1 MGLYIQIM
9 KEGVPIT
16 KRKRILRDVARQRGL
31 FKKPGFFRSLV
42 YSSAIFWES
51 FAGFRFISHFGK
63 SVSFFGSARQ
73 SLPERFYTDCEELA
87 ARLSTHGFA
96 IISGGSG
103 GIMEAAN
110 KGANRVDGESV
121 GVNIALSS
129 QERSNRFL
137 KHFRVFKYLFLRKTI
152 LSCASEVYIFFPGGF
167 GTLDEVFEMLTLVQL
182 GFVDRLPIIFYG
194 KDYWDPIISFLKRD
208 LAETYKTISKEDAD
222 LFVVMDSVDEAE
234 YYITSLQL
242 SETHS
247 CRLRL

>member
-1 MGLYIQIM
+1 M
-9 KEGVPIT
+9 KDAMSMI
-16 KRKRILRDVARQRGL
+16 KRKRFLRGVARQRGV
-31 FKKPGFFRSLV
+31 FKKPGFFQSLG
-42 YSSAIFWES
+42 YSSAIFWE
-51 FAGFRFISHFGK
+51 FFTGFRFISHFGK
-63 SVSFFGSARQ
+63 AVSFFGSARQ

-96 IISGGSG
+96 IVTGGSG

-110 KGANRVDGESV
+110 RGAIRVNGESV
-121 GVNIALSS
+121 GVNIDITT

-137 KHFRVFKYLFLRKTI
+137 KHFRMFKYLFSRKTI
-152 LSCASEVYIFFPGGF
+152 LSCASEVYVFFPGGF

-194 KDYWDPIISFLKRD
+194 KEYWDPIVSFLKRD
-208 LAETYKTISKEDAD
+208 LLETYKTISKEDAD

-242 SETHS
+242 SESHS